1 MNKPLFIHVRGEIPP
16 HVVPEVDLDRLDA
29 FPIVFAGDLHSHSNT
44 QRNIVYPGSPMT
56 TSFHREEVTTGYIT
70 IHDDWTWTW
79 HEFDLP
85 QLIRK
90 TITDPADMILTDFH
104 HTIYEIEGDVA
115 DLANVKNSELL
126 DKKVIKRSSKS
137 TLDLKDLTIEEE
149 LSEYL
154 SAILNLNDKKM
165 SKKDSFIRACEA
177 LNKVS
182 IRDPERILE
191 SYPFQLSGGLAQR
204 VVITMAMINK
214 PELLLADE
222 PSTALDVTI
231 QNQALDLMDDLTRE
245 TNTAVLLITHNMG
258 VVRKFAE
265 KVYVIYRG
273 VIVEEGTKK
282 QLFKNPGH
290 PYTKALLESIPKLS
304 GDGLPTHDN
313 NPPDYALIPKYVH

>member
-1 MNKPLFIHVRGEIPP
+1 MYNKLLKIEDLELSFKMYEGISYVLKKINLDLNKGEK
-16 HVVPEVDLDRLDA
+16 VALVGE
-29 FPIVFAGDLHSHSNT
+29 S
-44 QRNIVYPGSPMT
+44 GSGK
-56 TSFHREEVTTGYIT
+56 SVTTK
-70 IHDDWTWTW
+70 
-79 HEFDLP
+79 
-85 QLIRK
+85 LILGLLNQK
-90 TITDPADMILTDFH
+90 NVTKKGKILFNDR
-104 HTIYEIEGDVA
+104 
-115 DLANVKNSELL
+115 N
-126 DKKVIKRSSKS
+126 
-137 TLDLKDLTIEEE
+137 
-149 LSEYL
+149 
-154 SAILNLNDKKM
+154 ILNLSQNEFKKIRGNNITIIFQDPIAALNPVFKIKDQFYEVNLNNKKM

-222 PSTALDVTI
+222 PSTALDVKI

-290 PYTKALLESIPKLS
+290 PYTKALLEAIPKLS

>member
-1 MNKPLFIHVRGEIPP
+1 MYNKLLQIEDLELSFKMYEGISYVLKKINLELNKGEKVALVGESGSGKSVTTKLILGLLNQKNVTKKGKILFN
-16 HVVPEVDLDRLDA
+16 D
-29 FPIVFAGDLHSHSNT
+29 
-44 QRNIVYPGSPMT
+44 RNILNFSQNEFKKIRGNNISIIFQDPIAALNPVFKIKDQFY
-56 TSFHREEVTTGYIT
+56 EV
-70 IHDDWTWTW
+70 
-79 HEFDLP
+79 
-85 QLIRK
+85 
-90 TITDPADMILTDFH
+90 
-104 HTIYEIEGDVA
+104 
-115 DLANVKNSELL
+115 
-126 DKKVIKRSSKS
+126 
-137 TLDLKDLTIEEE
+137 
-149 LSEYL
+149 
-154 SAILNLNDKKM
+154 NLNNKKM
-165 SKKDSFIRACEA
+165 SKKDSFIRACNA
-177 LNKVS
+177 LKKVS

-282 QLFKNPGH
+282 QLFNNPGH

-304 GDGLPTHDN
+304 GEGLPTHDD
-313 NPPDYALIPKYVH
+313 NPPDYASIPKFIH

>member
-1 MNKPLFIHVRGEIPP
+1 MYNKLLQIEDLELSFKMYEGISYVLKKINLDLNKGEK
-16 HVVPEVDLDRLDA
+16 VALVGE
-29 FPIVFAGDLHSHSNT
+29 S
-44 QRNIVYPGSPMT
+44 GSGK
-56 TSFHREEVTTGYIT
+56 SVTTK
-70 IHDDWTWTW
+70 
-79 HEFDLP
+79 
-85 QLIRK
+85 LILGLLNQK
-90 TITDPADMILTDFH
+90 NVTKKGKILF
-104 HTIYEIEGDVA
+104 
-115 DLANVKNSELL
+115 NNKN
-126 DKKVIKRSSKS
+126 
-137 TLDLKDLTIEEE
+137 
-149 LSEYL
+149 
-154 SAILNLNDKKM
+154 ILNFSQNEFKKIRGNNISIIFQDPIAALNPVFKIKDQFYEVNLNNKKM
-165 SKKDSFIRACEA
+165 SKKDSFIRACNA
-177 LNKVS
+177 LEKVS

-273 VIVEEGTKK
+273 VIVEEGTKE

-304 GDGLPTHDN
+304 GDGLPAHDS
-313 NPPDYALIPKYVH
+313 NPPDYASIPKYVHQ

>member
-1 MNKPLFIHVRGEIPP
+1 MYNKLLKIEDLELSFKMYEGISYVLKKINLDLNKGEKVALVGESGSGKSVTTKLILGLLNQKNVTKKGKILFN
-16 HVVPEVDLDRLDA
+16 D
-29 FPIVFAGDLHSHSNT
+29 
-44 QRNIVYPGSPMT
+44 RNILNLSQNEFKKIRGNN
-56 TSFHREEVTTGYIT
+56 IT
-70 IHDDWTWTW
+70 II
-79 HEFDLP
+79 F
-85 QLIRK
+85 Q
-90 TITDPADMILTDFH
+90 DPIAAVNPVFKIKDQF
-104 HTIYEIEGDVA
+104 YEV
-115 DLANVKNSELL
+115 
-126 DKKVIKRSSKS
+126 
-137 TLDLKDLTIEEE
+137 
-149 LSEYL
+149 
-154 SAILNLNDKKM
+154 NLNDKSM
-165 SKKDSFIRACEA
+165 AKKDSFIRACEA

-222 PSTALDVTI
+222 PSTALDVKI

-290 PYTKALLESIPKLS
+290 PYTKALLEAIPKLS